1 MLGWGLT
8 SLIVAL
14 VAAILGFSGS
24 DGMTVGVARSVFE
37 VAVALFAISA
47 LVRMVRGNG

>member
-24 DGMTVGVARSVFE
+24 DGATVGVARTVFDI
-37 VAVALFAISA
+37 AVVLFAMSA
-47 LVRMVRGNG
+47 LARMVRGNG